1 MNMGIF
7 VGEPNVDIIATIIFS
22 TTSGLLTLL
31 ALISTFIAINRQ
43 HNIEKARELFWE
55 LSQFPY
61 KYTRTEYERDSLKI
75 ASEVDSKLKL
85 YEITA
90 NSKSKHTKKIL
101 NIAIIIISIISFI
114 WIISIWGFFL
124 WRFKRTASI
133 FIFNRHNTCDYFFN
147 FYFLRQ
153 LYKIFDIEKISNL
166 PKYERLL
173 DIDGLNI
180 KKEALGE
187 QEISDVPQVTKILL
201 LIMGMRMK
209 LHANSQYNP
218 ETEDLITDYSL
229 RFLFPGAFYN
239 FRLTALTYF
248 YEAGSEFPLT
258 NKSYIVNGKRYSDMD
273 KSIEVVKD
281 SLRYRK
287 ANTYYFLDLFNWSE
301 STLENIDWIRV
312 DIRIDYYSNNDEDST
327 LKSLF
332 TSFEI
337 KNMKKDIYDFKSPF
351 FLFAVTPSIYPRTL
365 Q

>member
-114 WIISIWGFFL
+114 WIISIWGFFYGDSNVPQAFSFL
-124 WRFKRTASI
+124 IGITLVII
-133 FIFNRHNTCDYFFN
+133 FLI

-337 KNMKKDIYDFKSPF
+337 KNMKKDIYDFKSPS
-351 FLFAVTPSIYPRTL
+351 FLFAVTPSIYPRTP